1 MSFSLIGVKQCEI
14 DLNDESASMKW
25 EAWLGEFENFRI
37 ASNLDGN
44 EFTVQKRVAIFL
56 SMAGE
61 KIRQLYTPIKDADD
75 TLGQVIA
82 KLTGLF
88 APVANREF
96 SVYKFRNLEW
106 YDDETVDNFVNIL
119 QMAAP
124 GCEYGDSLDREIVQ
138 MIIKCCKS
146 TALKRLVL
154 NDADRSLTNVLA
166 ICRQNAS
173 IEKQMREMNASSSL
187 KEQVHA
193 THRS

>member
-1 MSFSLIGVKQCEI
+1 
-14 DLNDESASMKW
+14 MKW

-56 SMAGE
+56 SIAGE
-61 KIRQLYTPIKDADD
+61 KIRQLYTPIKDAND